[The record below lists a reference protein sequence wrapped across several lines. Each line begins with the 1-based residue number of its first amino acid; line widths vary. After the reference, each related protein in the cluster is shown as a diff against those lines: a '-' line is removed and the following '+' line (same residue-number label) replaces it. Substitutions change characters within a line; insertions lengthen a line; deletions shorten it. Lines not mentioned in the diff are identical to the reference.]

1 LKKEGKIKKRATLY
15 AMTLILRIAN
25 GDFANWS
32 LKKEITGLFV
42 QSTHGGDLEIFNAL
56 APG

>member
-1 LKKEGKIKKRATLY
+1 
-15 AMTLILRIAN
+15 MTLILRIAN